1 MNREISKVVLDTNIL
16 ISGYLF
22 GGIPRKIIE
31 LGRKGEI
38 EILTSDDSEKELIR
52 VLGYEKFGLESD
64 EILLIIQDF
73 KSFAVEVDI
82 FQKIDVIE
90 KDATDNIFLELAV
103 CGDAEYIVSGDKHL
117 LRLEQYSTIEIIP
130 ARRYLELYEEL
141 I

>member
-117 LRLEQYSTIEIIP
+117 LRLGQYSTIEIIP
-130 ARRYLELYEEL
+130 ARRYLELYEV
-141 I
+141 

>member
-90 KDATDNIFLELAV
+90 KDETDNIFLELAV

-117 LRLEQYSTIEIIP
+117 LRLGQYSTIEIIP
-130 ARRYLELYEEL
+130 ARRYLELYEV
-141 I
+141 